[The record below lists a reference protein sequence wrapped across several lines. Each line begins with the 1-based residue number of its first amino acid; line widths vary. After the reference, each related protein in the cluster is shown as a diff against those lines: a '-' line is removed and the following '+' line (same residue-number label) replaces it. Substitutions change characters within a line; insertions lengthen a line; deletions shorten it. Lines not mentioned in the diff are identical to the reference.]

1 MRLTQIRFLLTVVCL
16 LALSLSPVAFGQAVY
31 GSIYGTVTDA
41 TGAIV
46 PNATVT
52 VTDVAKGT
60 AATTQ
65 SNSSGEFRVDHLI
78 PDVYDVGVTASG
90 FQGFSQKGIQLFADT
105 SVKVE
110 AVLKVGAS
118 DVTVEVSA
126 DAVPQLKTDRA
137 DVSTNFGSREIQDLP
152 IPGRNFTGLQLLLP
166 GAQELGW
173 SHAASE
179 NPQGSKQ
186 IMVDGQA
193 FAGTAFELDGTDNQ
207 DPILGI
213 IVVNP
218 NFDSLSESKIAT
230 QNYDA
235 EFGKAVS
242 SVVTAQTKS
251 GSNKFHGSA
260 FDYRQSGAN
269 LAKDPF
275 TQGPGR
281 APVPGQL
288 KNQFGGSIGGPIL
301 KDKVFFF
308 TDYQGLRQ
316 KVGTANVQ
324 TVPSHFLVETC
335 LGKQATTLP
344 GIAGCDFSE
353 YANNVTP
360 AGTGIIYQT
369 NGQAYPGNVIPASQ
383 VSTQAKNFLALLE
396 PYAPNTPGS
405 FNGLKNNYAGS
416 GTGGLNSD
424 QWDIRGDYQ
433 MSEKIHFFGR
443 FSRFTDILSGNTIFG
458 AAGGSGFGLGGYGG
472 TSKGA
477 NDSAAL
483 GTDIAINATL
493 VTDVRLGYFRYNIN
507 TSKYDQGT
515 DLATQLGIPGMNT
528 GTSITSGA
536 PSFQLTEVGDQKGAA
551 GAPPQ
556 ATGPQYGAG
565 LNVDRC
571 NCPLIERE
579 DQFQAVN
586 NWTKILGNHAL
597 KFGADIRYARNLRV
611 PSDND
616 RTGILY
622 FSNNYTS
629 NPSNATL
636 ATPIPIGGI
645 SFATFA
651 LGQVTSFLRYVS
663 TSTNAKEFQKRDFFY
678 AQDTWRASPK
688 LTVNYGLRY
697 EFYFPETINAPGNGA
712 LLNPDTG
719 YLSVAGI
726 GGVGSN
732 MNWQRTTNTWSPR
745 IGIAYQVRPE
755 TVIRAGYGRSFDIGV
770 FGSVFGHAATQ
781 NLPVL
786 SSQQVTQTGGANSSA
801 FTLAQGPPAPTPT
814 AVPAN
819 GLLPNPGASVNSRA
833 RPNPLRLPTLDAWNA
848 SLQQSLTPTL
858 SLTIAYVGNKGTH
871 TLGDGSGNTDNPMEA
886 AITLPAQYSI
896 TGQQLHFDPSVSAT
910 TNFGVKALNGQPVPG
925 ISPSGGTNNQT
936 YLTRYYGGKLPACAD
951 SNYVSP
957 KDPLIGPG
965 QCGWTNGITD
975 YSDDFNTHYNA
986 LQVTLTKQ
994 FTHGLSLN
1002 ANYAWQ
1008 HAISWQ
1014 PGYYTWSHAATK
1026 GTDGFLRRQQ
1036 FIIYGLYELPF
1047 GKNKLIGADWG
1058 NIANQIIGGWQ
1069 LSPVLNYS
1077 SGLPFTLVLGG
1088 CPNIPN
1094 SAPCYMNGNKTRFQ
1108 SQITGAPWNTLHYFN
1123 AATLSTNFTTPGLDQ
1138 IGTLGRNSL
1147 YGPNFFNT
1155 DLSVMKSFPIYE
1167 AVSIQFRMDAFNV
1180 FNYISFG
1187 SPSGVDGTINNGPGK
1202 DGTANPRQ
1210 LQLSFRVQF

>member
-1 MRLTQIRFLLTVVCL
+1 
-16 LALSLSPVAFGQAVY
+16 VAFGQAVY
-31 GSIYGTVTDA
+31 GSIFGTVTDS
-41 TGAIV
+41 TGALI
-46 PNATVT
+46 PNATIT

-60 AATTQ
+60 SVNVQ
-65 SNSSGEFRVDHLI
+65 SNSSGEFTVDHLI
-78 PDVYDVGVTASG
+78 PDIYDVKVEMAG
-90 FQGFSQKGIQLFADT
+90 FQGFQQKGIQLSADT
-105 SVKVE
+105 STKV
-110 AVLKVGAS
+110 AVILTPGAS
-118 DVTVEVSA
+118 ETTVEVSA

-137 DVSTNFGSREIQDLP
+137 DVSTVFQGREIQDLP
-152 IPGRNFTGLQLLLP
+152 IAGRNFTGLQLLLP

-193 FAGTAFELDGTDNQ
+193 FAGTAYELDGTDNQ

-218 NFDSLSESKIAT
+218 NLDSLSESKIAT

-260 FDYRQSGAN
+260 FLYRQSGAN

-281 APVPGQL
+281 AGIPPQL
-288 KNQFGGSIGGPIL
+288 RSQFGGSIGGPIL

-308 TDYQGLRQ
+308 GDYQGLRQ

-324 TVPSHFLVETC
+324 TVPSHLLVETC
-335 LGKQATTLP
+335 LGKQVGP
-344 GIAGCDFSE
+344 GGIPGCDFSE
-353 YANNVTP
+353 YATNVTP
-360 AGTGIIYQT
+360 IGTGYIYQT
-369 NGQAYPGNVIPASQ
+369 NGVQYPKNVIPASQ
-383 VSTQAKNFLALLE
+383 VSQQAKNFLTLLE

-433 MSEKIHFFGR
+433 MNEKIHFFGR

-458 AAGGSGFGLGGYGG
+458 PAGGSGFGLGGYGG

-477 NDSAAL
+477 NDSVAL
-483 GTDIAINATL
+483 GTDIAINAKL

-536 PSFQLTEVGDQKGAA
+536 PSFQLTEVGDLKGAA

-556 ATGPQYGAG
+556 AQGPQYGAG
-565 LNVDRC
+565 LNVNRC

-586 NWTKILGNHAL
+586 NWTKLLGNHAL

-611 PSDND
+611 PSDSD

-629 NPSNATL
+629 NPSLT
-636 ATPIPIGGI
+636 TIGGLG
-645 SFATFA
+645 FATFA

-712 LLNPDTG
+712 VLNPDTG
-719 YLSVAGI
+719 YLYVAGI
-726 GGVGSN
+726 GGVASN
-732 MNWQRTTNTWSPR
+732 MNWQRRDNTWSPR
-745 IGIAYQVRPE
+745 VGIAYQVRPE

-770 FGSVFGHAATQ
+770 FGSIFGHVATQ

-786 SSQQVTQTGGANSSA
+786 SSQAVTQTGGANSAA

-814 AVPAN
+814 AVPAS
-819 GLLPNPGASVNSRA
+819 GLLPNPGASVQSRA

-848 SLQQSLTPTL
+848 SIQQSLTPTL
-858 SLTIAYVGNKGTH
+858 SLTVAYVGNKGTH
-871 TLGDGSGNTDNPMEA
+871 TLADGSQDSTNPMEA
-886 AITLPAQYSI
+886 AIFLPAQYSI
-896 TGQQLHFDPSVSAT
+896 TGKALHFDPSVSSST
-910 TNFGVKALNGQPVPG
+910 FFPGVVALNGKPVAG
-925 ISPSGGTNNQT
+925 ISPTGGTQNQT
-936 YLTRYYGGKLPACAD
+936 YLKRYYGGKLPSCAD
-951 SNYVSP
+951 PNYHIS
-957 KDPLIGPG
+957 DPLIGTG
-965 QCGWTNGITD
+965 QCGWTNDVTNF
-975 YSDDFNTHYNA
+975 SDDFNTHYNA
-986 LQVTLTKQ
+986 LQVTVDKQ
-994 FTHGLSLN
+994 FSHGLSMT

-1014 PGYYTWSHAATK
+1014 NGYYTWDHQVGK
-1026 GTDGFLRRQQ
+1026 GNDGFLRRQQ
-1036 FIIYGLYELPF
+1036 IIIYGLYELPF
-1047 GKNKLIGADWG
+1047 GRNKLIGSDVG
-1058 NIANQIIGGWQ
+1058 GITNEIIGGWQ
-1069 LSPVLNYS
+1069 LSPILNYS
-1077 SGLPFTLVLGG
+1077 SGLPFTLTLGG

-1094 SAPCYMNGNKTRFQ
+1094 SAPCYMNGDRTQFQ
-1108 SQITGAPWNTLHYFN
+1108 HHITGAPYTSLRWFDST
-1123 AATLSTNFTTPGLDQ
+1123 AASKIFTTPGLDQ
-1138 IGTLGRNSL
+1138 IGTVGRNSV
-1147 YGPNFFNT
+1147 YGPNFFNM
-1155 DLSVMKSFPIYE
+1155 DLSVMKTFPIHE
-1167 AVSIQFRMDAFNV
+1167 IASIQFRMDAYNV

-1187 SPSGVDGTINNGPGK
+1187 SPSGVDGTISNGPGK

-1210 LQLSFRVQF
+1210 LQLSLRVQF